1 MRKVTPDPEKARSLK
16 KMSKKILDRIEKT
29 DVEEFPS
36 QVLQDYYD
44 VLHQLIEAI
53 ANLDG
58 VETGGAGAHQNL
70 INWFGDEY
78 DIPEDVR
85 EFLQQMR
92 KYRNRI
98 SYEGFF
104 VKPKYLKR
112 NKDKISSTI
121 DLLIKILDNKLS

>member
-1 MRKVTPDPEKARSLK
+1 MRKVTPDPEKARSLR
-16 KMSKKILDRIEKT
+16 KMSGKILDRIEET

-58 VETGGAGAHQNL
+58 METGGPGAHQNL
-70 INWFGDEY
+70 INWFADEY
-78 DIPEDVR
+78 DVSEDVR
-85 EFLQQMR
+85 EFLQQLR
-92 KYRNRI
+92 EYRNRI

-104 VKPKYLKR
+104 VKVGYLER
-112 NKDKISSTI
+112 NEDRIVSVI
-121 DLLIKILDNKLS
+121 DFLFDVLDGKLS

>member
-1 MRKVTPDPEKARSLK
+1 MRKVTPDPEKARSLR
-16 KMSKKILDRIEKT
+16 KMSGKILDRIEET
-29 DVEEFPS
+29 DDEEFPS

-70 INWFGDEY
+70 INWFADEY
-78 DIPEDVR
+78 DVSEDVR
-85 EFLQQMR
+85 EFLQQLR
-92 KYRNRI
+92 EYRNRI

-104 VKPKYLKR
+104 VKAEYLER
-112 NKDKISSTI
+112 NEDRISSI
-121 DLLIKILDNKLS
+121 NDYLYDVLDGKLS